1 MRWLYLALTVLVGYL
16 VGSVNLS
23 LIVTKYIGKIDI
35 YKVGSGNAGGTNV
48 ARSMGLGWGISV
60 MAAEILKSMAFGLLA
75 KYVFPGDLFGWENVG
90 ICFSGVVLVAGCLLG
105 NYFPCFS
112 HFKGGKGVSVMGGL
126 LIVLDYRI
134 FLAVLA
140 TFLINFGVN
149 IVINTPLMMLYYE
162 LIMGKYYAPFDM
174 VRIIKNLVE
183 ITPECIILMF
193 VFRATIPSVR
203 KLGFVTGGID
213 KLRFTK
219 RHIALLAVLLTIAV
233 VTVFAFSVYTY
244 NTSSLSADYSKAERT
259 EKNMSMIPVVTE
271 QNASLEG
278 ETVVTIIE
286 SAFPKFMVK

>member
-75 KYVFPGDLFGWENVG
+75 KYVFPGDLFGWGNVG

-140 TFLINFGVN
+140 TFLIILLLFRMVSLSSLICG
-149 IVINTPLMMLYYE
+149 IVIPVT
-162 LIMGKYYAPFDM
+162 
-174 VRIIKNLVE
+174 V
-183 ITPECIILMF
+183 
-193 VFRATIPSVR
+193 
-203 KLGFVTGGID
+203 GFVYYGQPGWIAITVLISVMCASVWLRHAGNIKRILTG
-213 KLRFTK
+213 T
-219 RHIALLAVLLTIAV
+219 
-233 VTVFAFSVYTY
+233 
-244 NTSSLSADYSKAERT
+244 ER
-259 EKNMSMIPVVTE
+259 KI
-271 QNASLEG
+271 
-278 ETVVTIIE
+278 
-286 SAFPKFMVK
+286 KFGKKKKQ